1 VAASK
6 GKRDLGVS
14 IKLGGDKG
22 KHQPAEASPAPCAGE
37 KVEFT
42 AASDIAEGSYV
53 TFVSGL
59 MVVSVKGEVN
69 GKILMNFFPELIV
82 ADLISP
88 GKSISA
94 DVPAVVEGQSYVF
107 VTSKDA
113 NGTFDATAVLAGPA
127 ILEVAPQPPTIDF
140 SES

>member
-1 VAASK
+1 VAAPKS
-6 GKRDLGVS
+6 KRDLGVS
-14 IKLGGDKG
+14 IKLGGGKG
-22 KHQPAEASPAPCAGE
+22 KHQPKEAAPAPCAGQ

-59 MVVSVKGEVN
+59 AIVSVKGEVN
-69 GKILMNFFPELIV
+69 GK
-82 ADLISP
+82 
-88 GKSISA
+88 SISA
-94 DVPAVVEGQSYVF
+94 DVPAAVEGQAYVF

-113 NGTFDATAVLAGPA
+113 NGTFDGTAVLAGPA

-140 SES
+140 NES